1 MNAPVELTS
10 RQVAGRALAINLAM
24 WLSTKIEVWLLS
36 LPVRRLEGDVGDAE
50 ARGSWRHA
58 TESVI
63 TRQGRPAAVN
73 PTRGP
78 RATAV
83 RAELTGSSM
92 PPATCI
98 LAGGKPSNGAQDFIW
113 LVFRKEMTATAPAMR
128 WLHRNRE
135 ASS

>member
-10 RQVAGRALAINLAM
+10 RQVAGRALVINLAM

-63 TRQGRPAAVN
+63 TRQGRLAAVN

-78 RATAV
+78 RATVV
-83 RAELTGSSM
+83 RAELTGSSIS
-92 PPATCI
+92 PAT
-98 LAGGKPSNGAQDFIW
+98 SNGAQDFIW
-113 LVFRKEMTATAPAMR
+113 LVFRKEITATAPAMSS
-128 WLHRNRE
+128 LHRNRK